1 MPISPEPSPF
11 AGTTAFYD
19 RFRAPYAPAA
29 LDFIVE
35 RSGLDEKSR
44 ALDLGCGPGTIAIP
58 LSRRVAHVVA
68 VDPDAGMIAEGQ
80 RLAAATGKHNVE
92 WLQSRA
98 EDISLEIGRF
108 RLATIG
114 QAFHWMDRDAV
125 LRKLGA
131 LIDNGGGLA
140 LIAPGQRRPQESWEP
155 LADEIVTRFLGPRIR
170 HPQSNPQEPR
180 NEPAL
185 LRSEHF
191 SHFTVREFPSII
203 ERNIE
208 SIVGCIYSISSSAR
222 SLFGDKVGAFETQ
235 LTEALLSHNPAG
247 IFRER
252 LETEVLIA
260 PKS

>member
-1 MPISPEPSPF
+1 MRVSSEPSPF
-11 AGTTAFYD
+11 AGTAALYD
-19 RFRAPYAPAA
+19 RFRAPYAPAT

-35 RSGLDEKSR
+35 RFGLDERSR
-44 ALDLGCGPGTIAIP
+44 ALDLGCGPGTIAVA
-58 LSRRVAHVVA
+58 LSRRVAQVVA
-68 VDPDAGMIAEGQ
+68 IDPDAGMIAEGQ
-80 RLAAATGKHNVE
+80 RLAAAARRQNIE

-98 EDISLEIGRF
+98 EDISPEIGRF
-108 RLATIG
+108 RLVTMG

-125 LRKLGA
+125 LRKLGT
-131 LIDNGGGLA
+131 LIDGGGGVA

-155 LADEIVTRFLGPRIR
+155 LADEVVTRFLGPRIR
-170 HPQSNPQEPR
+170 HPRSNPQEPR

-191 SHFTVREFPSII
+191 SHCTALEFPSLI
-203 ERNIE
+203 ERNVV
-208 SIVGCIYSISSSAR
+208 SIIGCIYSTSSSAR
-222 SLFGDKVGAFETQ
+222 SLFGDNVDAFEAE
-235 LTEALLSHNPAG
+235 LTEALLARNPAG